1 MKKIVGAVWKLPYP
15 AHFIHIGLDWLCYLE
30 ENFQMAPT
38 IFFTFSGS
46 LFLND
51 FIKNPQTR
59 NARPFLP
66 LNISAVGSVITEQTV
81 LIQSVYV
88 KWISLGSL
96 YLSATL
102 TVLRVA
108 IIGNILTTFQWY

>member
-1 MKKIVGAVWKLPYP
+1 M
-15 AHFIHIGLDWLCYLE
+15 
-30 ENFQMAPT
+30 
-38 IFFTFSGS
+38 
-46 LFLND
+46 ND

-59 NARPFLP
+59 NACAFLP
-66 LNISAVGSVITEQTV
+66 INTSALGSVITEQTV

-88 KWISLGSL
+88 KWISWGSL

-108 IIGNILTTFQWY
+108 IIGNILATFPWY